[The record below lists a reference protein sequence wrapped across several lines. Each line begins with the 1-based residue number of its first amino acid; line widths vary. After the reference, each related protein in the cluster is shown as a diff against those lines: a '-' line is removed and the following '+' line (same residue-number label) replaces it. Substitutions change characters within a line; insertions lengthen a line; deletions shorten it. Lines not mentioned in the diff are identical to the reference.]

1 MGLADTFPTVD
12 AFIRWGHRQHEAG
25 QMSAEELV
33 GEAIK
38 RYGASPALLESFV
51 REAFYFFAIEAV
63 TGKRLKFTDDE
74 VDQPAVVRTSVPAE
88 KVETLRANARRRA
101 EVMRAAAAAADSDNP
116 VAKFFEKHPTHQ
128 VNVPLLMMT
137 REELLDVANQ
147 RESEAI
153 GARRRAELCRRI
165 AEKLQ
170 PGQVAEEVFTEGE
183 VERIAKSIQ
192 TNIRKGARE
201 DAPSHTWE
209 GNTHARV
216 YRS

>member
-38 RYGASPALLESFV
+38 RYSGSPALLESFV

-63 TGKRLKFTDDE
+63 TGKRLRFTDD
-74 VDQPAVVRTSVPAE
+74 DDTAPAVVRTSVPAE
-88 KVETLRANARRRA
+88 KIETIKANAKRRA
-101 EVMRAAAAAADSDNP
+101 EIMRAAAAAADSDNP

-128 VNVPLLMMT
+128 VTVPLLMMT
-137 REELLDVANQ
+137 REELIEVAVQ
-147 RESEAI
+147 RDAEAV
-153 GARRRAELCRRI
+153 GARRRAELCRRL

-192 TNIRKGARE
+192 TNVRKGTKSS
-201 DAPSHTWE
+201 PTWE